1 MHQGHKG
8 HHKRGQRHRVEGYQY
23 SRPSQQHSS
32 YGGSSYYG
40 GYASSPVGAP
50 FKQQQEAGS
59 FRCSRAGFFSHE
71 TDCTRFYR
79 CVDYYGNGRYLTL
92 YRFVCAEG
100 TIFDPS
106 LSVCNHPSW
115 ISPPPKCAGNTSPI
129 VPPPHQPPVGPVH
142 PSPTQP
148 PPVVPTGP
156 VYPSP
161 PQPTI
166 TPLQPPTK
174 PPVYPSPHPATQAPF
189 VPGPATATEPQQPPV
204 TLTPPGMYT
213 VQYSIHLRLGVIRDP
228 HFFFHCYYDRM
239 YGVCYRYKPAGVA
252 IKNIK
257 VSAPYERFFQGCFY
271 FFKMFG

>member
-23 SRPSQQHSS
+23 SRPLQQHSS

-40 GYASSPVGAP
+40 GYASSPVGGP
-50 FKQQQEAGS
+50 YKQQNDVGS

-129 VPPPHQPPVGPVH
+129 I
-142 PSPTQP
+142 P
-148 PPVVPTGP
+148 PPVVPIGP

-161 PQPTI
+161 PHPTI
-166 TPLQPPTK
+166 APLQPPTK
-174 PPVYPSPHPATQAPF
+174 PPVYPSPPPATQAPF
-189 VPGPATATEPQQPPV
+189 VPGPATEPQQPPV
-204 TLTPPGMYT
+204 TLSPPGI
-213 VQYSIHLRLGVIRDP
+213 QSIHTCTWG
-228 HFFFHCYYDRM
+228 
-239 YGVCYRYKPAGVA
+239 
-252 IKNIK
+252 
-257 VSAPYERFFQGCFY
+257 
-271 FFKMFG
+271 